1 MRLVLLVM
9 CGLALAAC
17 AGPISQEAKE
27 GLAKPVNCETG
38 VADIAALESEKASVA
53 DQTVAGV
60 KSVVPAS
67 AVMGILAGTTK
78 DKAKV
83 ATGVYNQ
90 ELEDKIAEIK
100 ATCGL

>member
-17 AGPISQEAKE
+17 AGPISEEAKDS
-27 GLAKPVNCETG
+27 LAKPVSCETG
-38 VADIAALESEKASVA
+38 AADIAVLEAEKASVA
-53 DQTVAGV
+53 DQTIAGV
-60 KSVVPAS
+60 KSVVPAA

-90 ELEDKIAEIK
+90 ELEDKIAEIRT
-100 ATCGL
+100 TCSL